1 MGNFTDTQLAQL
13 QEKLSDKHVLQQQ
26 GQDYL
31 PGWFVIDQANRIF
44 GHDRWSY
51 EVGDLS
57 LVGEDEA
64 GEKVL
69 YLARV
74 RVTVLDDDGDKI
86 VQREDV
92 GMGDQKNTRR
102 LLDAHGNAAKAA
114 VTDALKRALRTFGN
128 QFGNPLYDDKKEN
141 VESEADRKRRVKQ
154 QQAERGLTKDVI
166 RESSQMLKDIPMDKA
181 QKIYDKHGVSS
192 RKAPPE
198 DFDADA
204 FLSEL
209 RGAMSKTSE

>member
-1 MGNFTDTQLAQL
+1 MSNFTDTQIAQL
-13 QEKLSDKHVLQQQ
+13 KEKLSDKHVLQQQ

-51 EVGDLS
+51 LVKSLD
-57 LVGEDEA
+57 LVGQDEA
-64 GEKVL
+64 GEKVS

-74 RVTVLDDDGDKI
+74 RVVVVDENGTQI
-86 VQREDV
+86 TTREDV

-114 VTDALKRALRTFGN
+114 VTDAMKRALRSFGN

-141 VESEADRKRRVKQ
+141 VETEAERKARIKK
-154 QQAERGLTKDVI
+154 QQAERGLTKEVI
-166 RESSQMLKDIPMDKA
+166 RKSSQMLKNIPQDVA
-181 QKIYDKHGVSS
+181 QKIYAKHGVSS
-192 RKAPPE
+192 KKAPPE
-198 DFDADA
+198 DFDAQA
-204 FLSEL
+204 FLDEL
-209 RGAMSKTSE
+209 EDAKE